1 MTKKFLFAM
10 FSICLGLTTVFGQP
24 NEAAIAAQRAQIKNL
39 EQIVGQWQGTGWIEQ
54 GATKYNFAGSENV
67 QKKIDGL
74 ALLVEGKFKT
84 KFARN
89 SEEKTIHE
97 TLAVISFD
105 AKSQKYDFHTF
116 LANGMSGKHELKP
129 TASGLLWG
137 FDFLNGGIRYL
148 IKITGDVWFETGEIS
163 TDDGKTWKKFFEMEL
178 RKVK

>member
-1 MTKKFLFAM
+1 MKKLLFVTI
-10 FSICLGLTTVFGQP
+10 SICLGLTTVFGQP
-24 NEAAIAAQRAQIKNL
+24 NEATAAAQRAQIKNL
-39 EQIVGQWQGTGWIEQ
+39 EQIVGQWQGTGWIQQ
-54 GATKYNFAGSENV
+54 GAAKYNFAGSENV

-84 KFARN
+84 KIAPN
-89 SEEKTIHE
+89 AEEKIIHE

-129 TASGLLWG
+129 TADGLLWG
-137 FDFLNGGIRYL
+137 FNFPNGGIRYL

-163 TDDGKTWKKFFEMEL
+163 TDGGKTWRKFFEMEL
-178 RKVK
+178 KKVK